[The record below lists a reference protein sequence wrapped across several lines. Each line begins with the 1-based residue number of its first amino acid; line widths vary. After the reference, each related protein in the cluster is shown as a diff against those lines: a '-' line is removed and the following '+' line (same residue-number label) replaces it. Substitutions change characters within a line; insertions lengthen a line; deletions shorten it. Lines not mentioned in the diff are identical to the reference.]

1 MDRGGIR
8 RNYRRIKS
16 VGPCLAGCAL
26 PITPIDTTK
35 PWSPRATDCHP
46 AFGPGVVWRRI
57 HQGLRLVR
65 HVMTLEEVAQLLRC
79 HPSTIYRLVKRG
91 KIPAF
96 ALAQTDVSM
105 PSK

>member
-57 HQGLRLVR
+57 QASAENVRFERTPRWRGADLNLR
-65 HVMTLEEVAQLLRC
+65 
-79 HPSTIYRLVKRG
+79 
-91 KIPAF
+91 
-96 ALAQTDVSM
+96 ALTFGRTSASLAGFPVLC
-105 PSK
+105 